1 MPTGKFI
8 TKEDEEK
15 IIEYYNNNYES
26 IANVAKKFGLN
37 YITVQKILSR
47 NNVKLKS
54 KTMIFNKNLN
64 EHYFENIDN
73 EEKAYILGLLITDG
87 NVYKPENHGQDQIS
101 IASNDKEIVDLFAE
115 KIGLSKKVN
124 NDGRGSWQVCVKSN
138 IMSKDLE
145 KYGVVPRKSFITK
158 FPVINDNLYPHL
170 IRGIIDGD
178 GNISFY
184 PRKNSKSHH
193 KAVRIFSGSEQ
204 FLKDLNKYLT
214 KKFGVTEQKIR
225 HYKTSTAAVLSFSKL
240 DDIKKILDYI
250 YNDSNYY
257 LQRKK
262 EASDNIISEIRKYRG
277 NPKDCE

>member
-8 TKEDEEK
+8 TKEDEIK
-15 IIEYYNNNYES
+15 IIEYYNNHYES
-26 IANVAKKFGLN
+26 ITSVAKQFGLN
-37 YITVQKILSR
+37 YITVQRILSR
-47 NNVKLKS
+47 NNVELKS

-73 EEKAYILGLLITDG
+73 EEKAYLLGLLITDG

-101 IASNDKEIVDLFAE
+101 IASNDKELVDLFAE

-158 FPVINDNLYPHL
+158 FPNINDELYPHL

-184 PRKNSKSHH
+184 PRKNSNAHH
-193 KAVRIFSGSEQ
+193 KSIRIFSGSVEFLEDLHE
-204 FLKDLNKYLT
+204 FLKNKLT
-214 KKFGVTEQKIR
+214 LGDITMEN
-225 HYKTSTAAVLSFSKL
+225 YKTSSANVLSYKRN
-240 DDIKKILDYI
+240 DDMIKILNYI
-250 YNDSNYY
+250 YKDSNYY

-277 NPKDCE
+277 NSKDCE